1 MNNLVTTNVKS
12 SKRDRYYNTAVK
24 ILQGVAGAYMFV
36 VGGALRFV
44 FNHKTEVLCGVASAW
59 VVQLAMR

>member
-12 SKRDRYYNTAVK
+12 SKTYRYYNTTVK

-36 VGGALRFV
+36 VGGALRFLAPGLV
-44 FNHKTEVLCGVASAW
+44 PALCGL
-59 VVQLAMR
+59 LAAYAVHYAM

>member
-12 SKRDRYYNTAVK
+12 SKTFRYYNTAVK
-24 ILQGVAGAYMFV
+24 ILKAITGAYMFV

-44 FNHKTEVLCGVASAW
+44 FNHKTAVLCGIASAY
-59 VVQLAMR
+59 VVQYAM

>member
-12 SKRDRYYNTAVK
+12 SKTYRYYNTAVK

-36 VGGALRFV
+36 VGGTLRFLAPGL
-44 FNHKTEVLCGVASAW
+44 FPVLCGMLGALTVASF
-59 VVQLAMR
+59 M

>member
-12 SKRDRYYNTAVK
+12 SKTYRYYNTAVK
-24 ILQGVAGAYMFV
+24 ILQGVAGAYMYV

-44 FNHKTEVLCGVASAW
+44 FNHKTIVLCSATSAW
-59 VVQLAMR
+59 LVQLAMR